1 MPTLKLTST
10 ELWLRL
16 ITALLLLAAG
26 GLVILKAVVIA
37 GSSSF
42 LEGGMLILPGFALL
56 TASIWLMR
64 TSYEKLHR

>member
-1 MPTLKLTST
+1 MPALKLTSA

-16 ITALLLLAAG
+16 IAALLLLAAG

-42 LEGGMLILPGFALL
+42 LKGALLILPGFALL
-56 TASIWLMR
+56 IASIWLMR
-64 TSYEKLHR
+64 TSYEKVRR